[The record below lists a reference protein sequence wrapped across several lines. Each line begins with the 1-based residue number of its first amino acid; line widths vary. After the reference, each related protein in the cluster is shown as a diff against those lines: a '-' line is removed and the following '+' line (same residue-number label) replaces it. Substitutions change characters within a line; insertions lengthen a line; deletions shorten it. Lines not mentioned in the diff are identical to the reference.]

1 MPVIITHTTVEPNLL
16 SSLQSSTEGLD
27 FLHSDL
33 TLFHRYSSFEMP
45 MWTLHENEATT

>member
-1 MPVIITHTTVEPNLL
+1 MPVITTHTTVEPML

-33 TLFHRYSSFEMP
+33 TLFRRYSSFEKP